1 MLPVVGLNV
10 LLEFLVKARIDLTE
24 TDGPLIL
31 YFVDG
36 AYNVCSKQGVFSE
49 LESILLCQ
57 TVDYLAGCD
66 SSEYDWI
73 LVMQLCK
80 TLTFVHVNY
89 KTIHAAIVKE
99 LHHNEFT
106 RGILKEILHSSDSS
120 AYNDQVLS
128 ELLRPR
134 LLDNKSDVL

>member
-1 MLPVVGLNV
+1 
-10 LLEFLVKARIDLTE
+10 
-24 TDGPLIL
+24 
-31 YFVDG
+31 
-36 AYNVCSKQGVFSE
+36 
-49 LESILLCQ
+49 
-57 TVDYLAGCD
+57 
-66 SSEYDWI
+66 
-73 LVMQLCK
+73 MQLCK

-134 LLDNKSDVL
+134 LLDNESDVLQDLIVQQHLPVLRVLRNYLNKVHQIDDDLVCPAFEKLYNVPHEYIAKVLVHTQRLIRHV